1 MKINK
6 NLFKEIDKKAD
17 RQKLLDSFMNER
29 SYLQIAISYQ
39 DLVRKYA
46 GRETWFLS
54 SRQSTKVRENKI
66 KQIIRLIEITVS
78 LGVSPEIFMRAQF
91 EQLADW
97 IKKTKPAGFKY
108 LPFGWMLTEK
118 AVTRFETFSKRMEN
132 SYQQPKQ
139 ALKEFLKTYTV
150 DIGGSIARS
159 VEVLYDALVRIKQFE
174 SLTFELAVSELEVAA
189 RTGLVSNIYVYCSPL
204 VRKSENEYL
213 RKIQRSVRRKLTP
226 VQQES
231 VKRIRSTILGTLEDK
246 HAKKFI

>member
-39 DLVRKYA
+39 NLVRKYT

-54 SRQSTKVRENKI
+54 PRQSTKVHESKI
-66 KQIIRLIEITVS
+66 KQIMRLIEITVS
-78 LGVSPEIFMRAQF
+78 LGVSPEIYMRAQF
-91 EQLADW
+91 EQLAGW
-97 IKKTKPAGFKY
+97 IKKVKPAGFKY

-118 AVTRFETFSKRMEN
+118 AITRFETFSKRMEN
-132 SYQQPKQ
+132 SYQPKQ
-139 ALKEFLKTYTV
+139 AIKEFLKTYTI

-159 VEVLYDALVRIKQFE
+159 ATILYDALIRIKQFE

-231 VKRIRSTILGTLEDK
+231 VKRVRSTILGTLEDK